1 MHTLPLPPRE
11 CRTTDRRPR
20 VNEPAQ
26 QHGYGQPTGRW
37 YYVITW
43 VSLGLLA
50 AVPFFHA
57 AAHLNRP
64 ALHKT
69 GAGFAAAS
77 VVGMVL
83 IGIAPTDEA
92 GDPTGWLSNVGAVLL
107 LAVMILATTQHVG
120 LRREVY
126 PRPGVPR
133 PVDPNRDAVAGIET
147 ARAKRTEARLLAE
160 RDPMMARELRIGRP
174 DLRREYDDGGLVDL
188 NAAPIETL
196 AREFELSEQAARS
209 LAEVRERIGRLDN
222 VEEVIT
228 FGDIP
233 EGSAQLMRERGIVIA
248 EPRF

>member
-1 MHTLPLPPRE
+1 MSQP
-11 CRTTDRRPR
+11 
-20 VNEPAQ
+20 VQ
-26 QHGYGQPTGRW
+26 QSVAGQPTGRW

-43 VSLGLLA
+43 ASLGLLA

-57 AAHLNRP
+57 ASQLDRP
-64 ALHKT
+64 ALRKT
-69 GAGFAAAS
+69 GTKFAVAS

-83 IGIAPTDEA
+83 IGASPTDETGTPA
-92 GDPTGWLSNVGAVLL
+92 GWISDVGAVVL

-126 PRPGVPR
+126 PRPGAPR
-133 PVDPNRDAVAGIET
+133 PVDPNRDAVAGIEA
-147 ARAKRTEARLLAE
+147 ARAKRAESRRLAE

-188 NAAPIETL
+188 NAVPIETL
-196 AREFELSEQAARS
+196 VREFELSEQAAGS

-228 FGDIP
+228 FGDVP

-248 EPRF
+248 EPRA